1 MDCLYEAACRPDRSS
16 FIRTELP
23 EQSGFVIND
32 DLLDHPVLA
41 LLVVFRLEVL
51 AEDFRDA
58 LPESRHE
65 TAAELFQHLVGG
77 VFRFAVDEFQQYA
90 ALRAGHVFQ
99 YGGVFVLDLVVNLL
113 DVLLLGLL
121 GRQAAQLLLHRR
133 HLGLG
138 DLRDGVDLLHGLHQ
152 PAVAAQVDRAA
163 EDVDRQDVDQR
174 DRIALLDRPLLMPE
188 ATASL
193 RLRLGKRGGEQGDE
207 EYPLFQRRRIFC
219 TFAAESG

>member
-1 MDCLYEAACRPDRSS
+1 M
-16 FIRTELP
+16 
-23 EQSGFVIND
+23 
-32 DLLDHPVLA
+32 LDHPVLA
-41 LLVVFRLEVL
+41 LPVVFRLEVL
-51 AEDFRDA
+51 TEDFRDA

-65 TAAELFQHLVGG
+65 TAAELLQHLVGG
-77 VFRFAVDEFQQYA
+77 VFGFAVDEFQQHA

-99 YGGVFVLDLVVNLL
+99 HGGVFVLDLVVDLF
-113 DVLLLGLL
+113 DILLLGLF

-138 DLRDGVDLLHGLHQ
+138 DLRDGVDLFHGVHQ

>member
-1 MDCLYEAACRPDRSS
+1 MPQICVVTFGRESPQQ
-16 FIRTELP
+16 P
-23 EQSGFVIND
+23 GFVIND
-32 DLLDHPVLA
+32 DLFDHPVLA
-41 LLVVFRLEVL
+41 VLVVLRLEVL

-65 TAAELFQHLVGG
+65 AAPELLQHLVGR
-77 VFRFAVDEFQQYA
+77 VFRFAVDEFQQHA

-99 YGGVFVLDLVVNLL
+99 HGGVFVLDLVVDLF
-113 DVLLLGLL
+113 DILLLGLF

-133 HLGLG
+133 HLGPG
-138 DLRDGVDLLHGLHQ
+138 DLGNGVDLLHGVHQ
-152 PAVAAQVDRAA
+152 PAVAPQVHRTA
-163 EDVDRQDVDQR
+163 EDIDRQDVDQR